1 MDFQRRPSMLGIA
14 VITGAV
20 IASIAPAQTPRQLAP
35 CPQQRDTLSLLQPSD
50 SAFGDAPAFADF
62 LRHLG
67 FVVRCITR
75 STAAGLL
82 GIGRVAGFQTDLG
95 TITVLFVP
103 EPDRVDV
110 TEARTTQGY
119 RYTFVKSGLH
129 PAHAVL
135 NTAGPV
141 YYLARGAW
149 LMEIWDASLAL
160 RMRQLVL
167 QRE

>member
-1 MDFQRRPSMLGIA
+1 MEFQRSTGMGIA

-20 IASIAPAQTPRQLAP
+20 IASNAPAQTLRQLAP
-35 CPQQRDTLSLLQPSD
+35 CPPPRDTLSLLQPSD

-62 LRHLG
+62 LRHHG

-82 GIGRVAGFQTDLG
+82 GIGRVAGFQTDQG

-103 EPDRVDV
+103 EQDRVDV

-129 PAHAVL
+129 PGHEVL
-135 NTAGPV
+135 STTGPV
-141 YYLARGAW
+141 YYLARGPW
-149 LMEIWDASLAL
+149 LMEIWDARLAL
-160 RMRQLVL
+160 RMRQLVP